1 MTNSIDTSTSTSTE
15 AESTVLYETPEPG
28 IARIVLN
35 RPKARNAQSRRMT
48 YDLNDAL
55 TKAAFDDEIKVIILA
70 GSGPHFCSG
79 HDLRDTEDYDMPSIG
94 ISGGMTKGGA
104 EGHMAFE
111 EEVYLNMCRRWQ
123 QLPKP
128 TIAQVHGKTIAG
140 GLMLMWVCDLIMAG
154 DDATFTDMTVD
165 FGVNGVEWFAHP
177 WELGIRKAKEMLF
190 TGDPVTAEQAYNFGM
205 LNHVVPA
212 ADLAEKTL
220 ELARKI
226 AGRPSFSLKLA
237 KLSCNQALDAQ
248 GFWTAQQAAFNLQH
262 LGHADSREKHLKKK
276 LAEQKQ
282 INQSPKG

>member
-1 MTNSIDTSTSTSTE
+1 MT
-15 AESTVLYETPEPG
+15 ESNQAATVLYETPEPG

-48 YDLNDAL
+48 YDQNDAL
-55 TKAAFDDEIKVIILA
+55 TKAAFDDDIKVIILA
-70 GSGPHFCSG
+70 GNGPHFCSG
-79 HDLRDTEDYDMPSIG
+79 HDMRDTEDYEMPSIG

-140 GLMLMWVCDLIMAG
+140 GLMLMWVCDLIVASR
-154 DDATFTDMTVD
+154 DATFTDMTVD

-190 TGDPVTAEQAYNFGM
+190 TGEPVTADQAYNFGM
-205 LNHVVPA
+205 LNHVFEV
-212 ADLAEKTL
+212 DELAEKTL

-226 AGRPSFSLKLA
+226 AARPSFSLKLA

-248 GFWTAQQAAFNLQH
+248 GFWSAQQAAFSLQH
-262 LGHADSREKHLKKK
+262 LGHADTREKYLKKK
-276 LAEQKQ
+276 LAAKE
-282 INQSPKG
+282 